1 VDKRSDHFGGG
12 EQSLIRTWVESRLG
26 GVWQRLGKAA
36 DKSGLVSELKDRWMA
51 VLYII
56 GIVLMTAGIVNAAI
70 QPVNF
75 GYVIF
80 PSTGAQ
86 SATET
91 GVDALA
97 LIIGA
102 AGIYM
107 SYLSG
112 RQTTK
117 PRMVNFF
124 LAIGLLL
131 IAIAVYIGIY
141 VLGSK

>member
-1 VDKRSDHFGGG
+1 
-12 EQSLIRTWVESRLG
+12 LIRAWFESHLSG
-26 GVWQRLGKAA
+26 AWDRLGKSTS
-36 DKSGLVSELKDRWMA
+36 KSGLFSELKNQWM
-51 VLYII
+51 VILYVI
-56 GIVLMTAGIVNAAI
+56 GIVVMTAGIVNAVI

-97 LIIGA
+97 LLVGA
-102 AGIYM
+102 AGIYI

-117 PRMVNFF
+117 PRMVNFY
-124 LAIGLLL
+124 LAIGLIL
-131 IAIAVYIGIY
+131 IGIAVYIGIY

>member
-1 VDKRSDHFGGG
+1 MIRS
-12 EQSLIRTWVESRLG
+12 WVESHLG
-26 GVWQRLGKAA
+26 GAWQRLGKSA
-36 DKSGLVSELKDRWMA
+36 DKSELFSELKDRWMV
-51 VLYII
+51 VLYVI

-80 PSTGAQ
+80 PSSGAQ

-97 LIIGA
+97 LLIGA

-124 LAIGLLL
+124 LAIGLIL

>member
-1 VDKRSDHFGGG
+1 VDNRSGYLGG
-12 EQSLIRTWVESRLG
+12 EHDLIRAWFESHLSGAWDRLD
-26 GVWQRLGKAA
+26 KAA
-36 DKSGLVSELKDRWMA
+36 GKSGLFSELKNQWM
-51 VLYII
+51 VIVYIV

-97 LIIGA
+97 LLIGA
-102 AGIYM
+102 AGIYI

-117 PRMVNFF
+117 PRMVNFY
-124 LAIGLLL
+124 LAIGLIL
-131 IAIAVYIGIY
+131 IGIAVYMGIY

>member
-1 VDKRSDHFGGG
+1 M
-12 EQSLIRTWVESRLG
+12 IRAWFESHLSGAWDRLD
-26 GVWQRLGKAA
+26 KAA
-36 DKSGLVSELKDRWMA
+36 GKSGLFSLLKDQWMV
-51 VLYII
+51 VLYIL
-56 GIVLMTAGIVNAAI
+56 GIVLMTAGIVNAVI

-97 LIIGA
+97 LLIGA
-102 AGIYM
+102 AGIYI

-117 PRMVNFF
+117 GRMVNFCQV
-124 LAIGLLL
+124 LLGLNEF
-131 IAIAVYIGIY
+131 AY
-141 VLGSK
+141 VD

>member
-1 VDKRSDHFGGG
+1 M
-12 EQSLIRTWVESRLG
+12 IRAWFESHLSG
-26 GVWQRLGKAA
+26 AWDRLGKSTS
-36 DKSGLVSELKDRWMA
+36 KSGLFSELKNQWM
-51 VLYII
+51 VILYVI
-56 GIVLMTAGIVNAAI
+56 GIVVMTAGIVNAVI

-97 LIIGA
+97 LLVGA
-102 AGIYM
+102 AGIYI

-117 PRMVNFF
+117 PRMVNFY
-124 LAIGLLL
+124 LAIGLIL
-131 IAIAVYIGIY
+131 IGIAVYIGIY

>member
-1 VDKRSDHFGGG
+1 
-12 EQSLIRTWVESRLG
+12 LIRTWVESHLG
-26 GVWQRLGKAA
+26 GVWDRLGKAA
-36 DKSGLVSELKDRWMA
+36 DKSGLVSELKNRWME

-102 AGIYM
+102 VGIYT

-124 LAIGLLL
+124 LGIGLLL

>member
-1 VDKRSDHFGGG
+1 MIRSWVDSHLNAVWR
-12 EQSLIRTWVESRLG
+12 RLD
-26 GVWQRLGKAA
+26 KATG
-36 DKSGLVSELKDRWMA
+36 KSGLVSEIKTEWMQ
-51 VLYII
+51 VLYVL
-56 GIVLMTAGIVNAAI
+56 GIVLMTAGLVSAVI

-91 GVDALA
+91 GVDALTI
-97 LIIGA
+97 IIGA
-102 AGIYM
+102 VGIYM

-117 PRMVNFF
+117 PRMVNF
-124 LAIGLLL
+124 LLGIGLVL
-131 IAIAVYIGIY
+131 IAIAVYMGYY
-141 VLGSK
+141 VLTQK

>member
-1 VDKRSDHFGGG
+1 
-12 EQSLIRTWVESRLG
+12 LIRNWFESHVNNFLSRVIKLAG
-26 GVWQRLGKAA
+26 RN
-36 DKSGLVSELKDRWMA
+36 GLAGEVRQRWME
-51 VLYII
+51 VLYIV
-56 GIVLMTAGIVNAAI
+56 GIVLMTAGLVNAVL
-70 QPVNF
+70 QPVNI
-75 GYVIF
+75 GYVIY
-80 PSTGAQ
+80 PSTSDQ

-97 LIIGA
+97 LLIGA
-102 AGIYM
+102 VGIYL

-117 PRMVNFF
+117 SRMVNFY
-124 LAIGLLL
+124 LTIGLLM

>member
-1 VDKRSDHFGGG
+1 M
-12 EQSLIRTWVESRLG
+12 IRTWVESHLD

-36 DKSGLVSELKDRWMA
+36 DKSGLVSELRNRWME

-80 PSTGAQ
+80 PQTGAQ

-91 GVDALA
+91 GVDSLA

-107 SYLSG
+107 SYLAG

-117 PRMVNFF
+117 PRMVNFY

-131 IAIAVYIGIY
+131 IAIAVYIGYY
-141 VLGSK
+141 VLTQK

>member
-1 VDKRSDHFGGG
+1 
-12 EQSLIRTWVESRLG
+12 LIRDWFDSRVSTIWDRLNRILG
-26 GVWQRLGKAA
+26 R
-36 DKSGLVSELKDRWMA
+36 SGLASEIRSRWME
-51 VLYII
+51 VLYVL
-56 GIVLMTAGIVNAAI
+56 GIVLMTAGLVNAAL
-70 QPVNF
+70 QPVNV
-75 GYVIF
+75 GYVIY
-80 PSTGAQ
+80 PSSSDQ

-91 GVDALA
+91 AVDALA

-102 AGIYM
+102 GGVYL

-117 PRMVNFF
+117 SRMVNFY
-124 LAIGLLL
+124 LTISLLM

>member
-1 VDKRSDHFGGG
+1 
-12 EQSLIRTWVESRLG
+12 LIRSWVDSHVGQIWNRLT
-26 GVWQRLGKAA
+26 KAA
-36 DKSGLVSELKDRWMA
+36 DKSGLLAEVRNRWIEA
-51 VLYII
+51 LYIL
-56 GIVLMTAGIVNAAI
+56 GIVLMTAGLVNAAI

-80 PSTGAQ
+80 PSSGAQ

-91 GVDALA
+91 ALDALA
-97 LIIGA
+97 LLLGA
-102 AGIYM
+102 AGVYL
-107 SYLSG
+107 SYASG

-117 PRMVNFF
+117 TRLVSFY
-124 LAIGLLL
+124 LTIGLLM

>member
-1 VDKRSDHFGGG
+1 
-12 EQSLIRTWVESRLG
+12 LIRNWFESHVNNFLSRVIKLAG
-26 GVWQRLGKAA
+26 RN
-36 DKSGLVSELKDRWMA
+36 GLAGEVRQRWME
-51 VLYII
+51 VLYIV
-56 GIVLMTAGIVNAAI
+56 GIVLMTAGLVNAVL
-70 QPVNF
+70 QPVNI
-75 GYVIF
+75 GYVIN
-80 PSTGAQ
+80 PSTSDQ

-97 LIIGA
+97 LLIGA
-102 AGIYM
+102 VGIYL

-117 PRMVNFF
+117 SRMVNFY
-124 LAIGLLL
+124 LTIGLLM

>member
-1 VDKRSDHFGGG
+1 MIRS
-12 EQSLIRTWVESRLG
+12 WVESHVD
-26 GVWQRLGKAA
+26 GVWQRVSKAA
-36 DKSGLVSELKDRWMA
+36 DKSGLLSELESRWME
-51 VLYII
+51 VLYVL
-56 GIVLMTAGIVNAAI
+56 GIVLMTAGIVCAVI
-70 QPVNF
+70 EPVNF

-91 GVDALA
+91 GVDAVIIILGA
-97 LIIGA
+97 LGVYI
-102 AGIYM
+102 

-117 PRMVNFF
+117 PRMVNFL
-124 LAIGLLL
+124 LAIGLVLV
-131 IAIAVYIGIY
+131 AIAVYMGIY

>member
-1 VDKRSDHFGGG
+1 
-12 EQSLIRTWVESRLG
+12 LIRAWFESHLSG
-26 GVWQRLGKAA
+26 AWDRLGKSTS
-36 DKSGLVSELKDRWMA
+36 KSGLFVELKNQWMVILY
-51 VLYII
+51 VL
-56 GIVLMTAGIVNAAI
+56 GIVVMTAGIVNAVI

-80 PSTGAQ
+80 PSSGAQ

-97 LIIGA
+97 LHVGA
-102 AGIYM
+102 AGIYI

-117 PRMVNFF
+117 PRMVNFY
-124 LAIGLLL
+124 LAIGLIL
-131 IAIAVYIGIY
+131 IGIAVYIGIY

>member
-1 VDKRSDHFGGG
+1 M
-12 EQSLIRTWVESRLG
+12 Q
-26 GVWQRLGKAA
+26 
-36 DKSGLVSELKDRWMA
+36 
-51 VLYII
+51 VLYIM
-56 GIVLMTAGIVNAAI
+56 GIVLMTAGLVNAVI

-102 AGIYM
+102 VGIYM

-124 LAIGLLL
+124 LGIGLVL

>member
-1 VDKRSDHFGGG
+1 M
-12 EQSLIRTWVESRLG
+12 IRTWVESRLG
-26 GVWQRLGKAA
+26 GIWQRLGKAA
-36 DKSGLVSELKDRWMA
+36 DRSGLLSEAKNHWME
-51 VLYII
+51 VLYVL
-56 GIVLMTAGIVNAAI
+56 GMVLMTAGIVNAII

-102 AGIYM
+102 AGVYL

-117 PRMVNFF
+117 PRMVNFY
-124 LAIGLLL
+124 LGIGLLL